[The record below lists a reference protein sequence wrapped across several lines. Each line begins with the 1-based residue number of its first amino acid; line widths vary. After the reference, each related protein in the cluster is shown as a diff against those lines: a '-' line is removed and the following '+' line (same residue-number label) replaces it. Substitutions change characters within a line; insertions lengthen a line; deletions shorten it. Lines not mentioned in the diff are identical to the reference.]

1 MVTVMENV
9 LLIMNPYAGKKQ
21 AKPYLADIIGL
32 FNKNGYRVTAH
43 MTSAQGDA
51 TRTAELYAGEFDKV
65 VCVGGDGT
73 LNEVINGILS
83 GNHKT
88 PIGYIPAGSTNDFAS
103 SLSIP
108 KNAIKAT
115 ERILCGKTIE
125 LDVGKFNDRYFSYVT
140 SFGAF
145 TKTSYSAP
153 QNLKNIFGR
162 LAYIMEGIKDLSSI
176 KPIHMRFEA
185 PDAIYEDDYLFGA
198 VTNSTSVAGI
208 LSFDPAVV
216 SMSDGMFEL
225 FLVKYPKNL
234 IELND
239 CVHSILTQQYG
250 NCENITFA
258 TAARGTFYCE
268 SGIDWTVDGEQADA
282 SRVNTVCNIHHAIT
296 LIL

>member
-1 MVTVMENV
+1 MENV
-9 LLIMNPYAGKKQ
+9 LFIMNPYAGKKQ

-32 FNKNGYRVTAH
+32 LNKNGYRVTAH
-43 MTSAQGDA
+43 MTAAPGDA
-51 TRTAELYAGEFDKV
+51 IKVAEQYAGEFDKV
-65 VCVGGDGT
+65 ICAGGDGT
-73 LNEVINGILS
+73 LNEVINGILN
-83 GNHKT
+83 GNHTT

-108 KNAIKAT
+108 KNIIKAT
-115 ERILCGKTIE
+115 ESIMCGKTIQ

-176 KPIHMRFEA
+176 KPIHMRFETT
-185 PDAIYEDDYLFGA
+185 DAVYEDDYIFGA

-216 SMSDGMFEL
+216 SMSDGLFEL
-225 FLVKYPKNL
+225 LLVKYPKNL
-234 IELND
+234 LELNE
-239 CVHSILTQQYG
+239 CVHALLTQQYG
-250 NCENITFA
+250 SCENITFA
-258 TAARGTFYCE
+258 TAAHGTFYCE
-268 SGIDWTVDGEQADA
+268 DGIDWTVDGEQAEA
-282 SRVNTVCNIHHAIT
+282 QRVNTIDNIHHAIT

>member
-1 MVTVMENV
+1 MENV

-21 AKPYLADIIGL
+21 AKPHLADIIEL
-32 FNKNGYRVTAH
+32 FGKNGMMVTAH

-51 TRTAELYAGEFDKV
+51 IKTAEQYAGEFDKV
-65 VCVGGDGT
+65 ICIGGDGT
-73 LNEVINGILS
+73 LNEVINGILN
-83 GNHKT
+83 GGHKT
-88 PIGYIPAGSTNDFAS
+88 PIGYIPAGSTNDFAT

-108 KNAIKAT
+108 KNIIKAA
-115 ERILCGKTIE
+115 ENIVNGKTIQ
-125 LDVGKFNDRYFSYVT
+125 LDVGRFNGRYFSYVT

-153 QNLKNIFGR
+153 QNRKNTWGR

-185 PDAIYEDDYLFGA
+185 PDAAYEDDYIFGA

-234 IELND
+234 LELND
-239 CVHSILTQQYG
+239 CVRAILTQQYDT
-250 NCENITFA
+250 CENITFA
-258 TAARGTFYCE
+258 TAPRGTFYCE
-268 SGIDWTVDGEQADA
+268 NDIDWTVDGEQAQATCINHVD
-282 SRVNTVCNIHHAIT
+282 NIHHAIT